1 MNHDQIDAIA
11 SVLRNS
17 PTLTELEVRN
27 AAGVSLRLRR
37 PSALVTRA
45 AVPVPATAPSGVAV
59 EAKPSS
65 EREHGTAQLSGST
78 PLTAT
83 MVGIFRALSGDAAV
97 TFGTVVKEG
106 QLVGHIEA
114 MRLMNDC
121 LAPESGTVF
130 NMLVEEGQPVEYGQL
145 LFEIGPEA

>member
-17 PTLTELEVRN
+17 PTLTEVEVRN

-37 PSALVTRA
+37 PSAPVSRA
-45 AVPVPATAPSGVAV
+45 AVPAPLSVPTRVAS
-59 EAKPSS
+59 EEKSS
-65 EREHGTAQLSGST
+65 PENDNGTTEPLTVS

-83 MVGIFRALSGDAAV
+83 VVGIFRALPGDAAV
-97 TFGTVVKEG
+97 TFGTLVKEG

-114 MRLMNDC
+114 MRLLNDC
-121 LAPESGTVF
+121 LAPESGEVL
-130 NMLVEEGQPVEYGQL
+130 NVLVEEGQPVEYGQL
-145 LFEIGPEA
+145 LFEIGPAE